1 MKEISVTV
9 TAGEGSEQHNH
20 DLEYRAG
27 LKHVHQRDEPII
39 EFIPYKKSYTE
50 QINDLMKPFIDEY
63 NERVDKRY
71 QEAWERYNSG
81 QIKSK
86 PRKRDYQ
93 KMSYDYC
100 AQHSDDFIKNPETG
114 KQEKIPLFRSLIIG
128 IGDKEDRQSGKI
140 SEAEAKSI
148 FPKIIEAFKEK
159 FPDLKILGATLHLDE
174 EGFYHCHLDYKPL
187 MKLEN
192 ENAVD
197 KNGKTLAG
205 LHVSVSQDR
214 VLQGMGF
221 KPEQSII
228 NGRDKAPILFNT
240 LRNKIYLMTEK
251 ALAEEGFRLQY
262 GVSKKKE
269 PDKDSS
275 KNQRMEDWQAAQDAA
290 RELQHNKNV
299 MLDIIAEDE
308 VSPEGFEAFAKAT
321 AKIETTLSEIE
332 RQPRS
337 RMNKDNLIVPFK
349 LFDQMKTFVKSLSET
364 VGHLFS
370 YIEKLEEANEYFA
383 PFKELWE
390 KTQNG
395 LEAFQRKY
403 NNLRENYDEVI
414 AENKK
419 LRRAVQSRDEFLDS
433 IHNSDNKSGKEMYQ
447 EYAEHQA
454 QQRRQAQQ
462 NRDELDLY

>member
-1 MKEISVTV
+1 MKEISCTV

-39 EFIPYKKSYTE
+39 EFVPYTKSYTE

-128 IGDKEDRQSGKI
+128 LGDKEDRESGKI
-140 SEAEAKSI
+140 TEAQAKRI

-192 ENAVD
+192 PVD

-221 KPEQSII
+221 TPEQSII

-251 ALAEEGFRLQY
+251 ALADEKIRLQY

-269 PDKDSS
+269 PEKDSS
-275 KNQRMEDWQAAQDAA
+275 KNQRMDVWQETQDKA
-290 RELQHNKNV
+290 RALQHNKNV
-299 MLDIIAEDE
+299 ILDTISEDE
-308 VSPEGFEAFAKAT
+308 ISTEGLEAFAKAST
-321 AKIETTLSEIE
+321 EIESTLSEIE
-332 RQPRS
+332 RDPRTRKKRDS
-337 RMNKDNLIVPFK
+337 ITISFK
-349 LFDQMKTFVKSLSET
+349 LFDQLKTFLNNLTET
-364 VGHLFS
+364 VGHIFS
-370 YIEKLEEANEYFA
+370 YIQKLEEANETFA
-383 PFKELWE
+383 GLEDLYIKTKKELE
-390 KTQNG
+390 T
-395 LEAFQRKY
+395 FQAKY
-403 NNLRENYDEVI
+403 RNMRDNYDEVN
-414 AENKK
+414 AENKE
-419 LRRAVQSRDEFLDS
+419 LRRAVQSRDEFLES

-447 EYAEHQA
+447 EYAERQA
-454 QQRRQAQQ
+454 EEQRRAR
-462 NRDELDLY
+462 NSYDDYSL